1 VLPASLLPG
10 SWLADYH
17 SIIKSLL
24 GECSVMK
31 PSTIVFI
38 PAAVMSICA
47 LAAAYAGFMFL
58 AVAAIVL
65 AGLAYRLVLSL
76 EEAGK

>member
-1 VLPASLLPG
+1 
-10 SWLADYH
+10 
-17 SIIKSLL
+17 
-24 GECSVMK
+24 MK

-58 AVAAIVL
+58 AVAAIFL
-65 AGLAYRLVLSL
+65 AALAYGLVLSL

>member
-1 VLPASLLPG
+1 
-10 SWLADYH
+10 
-17 SIIKSLL
+17 
-24 GECSVMK
+24 MK

-38 PAAVMSICA
+38 LSALMSICA

-58 AVAAIVL
+58 ACAAMSL
-65 AGLAYRLVLSL
+65 SALAYGLVLSL